1 MSLEAL
7 PFVRHIVYN
16 VAHQICNGYY
26 RKILFGR
33 EKGGRIISR
42 VKKKQKNFK
51 KAWLSII
58 KGVWSVPSK
67 SKKHQRSITRYD
79 IETKTLVI
87 FTSKPPNSCHCPT
100 DFKLWGSSNCWL
112 LANNRAA
119 FLECSNFYYMPMVI
133 SLFLKIAGLC
143 KY

>member
-7 PFVRHIVYN
+7 PFVHHIVYN

-33 EKGGRIISR
+33 SQKKGEKTQPKKLQEVGVTFNYKRR
-42 VKKKQKNFK
+42 VVS
-51 KAWLSII
+51 SIPV
-58 KGVWSVPSK
+58 KETPK
-67 SKKHQRSITRYD
+67 SITRYD

-100 DFKLWGSSNCWL
+100 DFKLWGSSNC
-112 LANNRAA
+112 
-119 FLECSNFYYMPMVI
+119 
-133 SLFLKIAGLC
+133 
-143 KY
+143 